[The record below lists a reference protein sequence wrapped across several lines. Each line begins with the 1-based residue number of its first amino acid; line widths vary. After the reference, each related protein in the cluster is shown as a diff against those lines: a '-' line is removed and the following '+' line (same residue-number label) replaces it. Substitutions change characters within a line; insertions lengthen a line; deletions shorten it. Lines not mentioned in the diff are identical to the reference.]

1 MKRLNLCQKA
11 IEAHPDLGLQVSD
24 MRDLSRIAEHAE
36 SLHVAGDGMT
46 RVADLQTRR
55 RATIKGTIYSVILR
69 PRSGVLALEIEIEDG
84 TGRVRCIWLG
94 RRTIH
99 GLTAGRDIV
108 VTALFTRDKQTWVG
122 FNPMYQ
128 LMPNAQ

>member
-1 MKRLNLCQKA
+1 M
-11 IEAHPDLGLQVSD
+11 GLQVSD

-128 LMPNAQ
+128 LMPNAR

>member
-1 MKRLNLCQKA
+1 MGTTNAAYGLILNAGSGTVNLV
-11 IEAHPDLGLQVSD
+11 GVG
-24 MRDLSRIAEHAE
+24 
-36 SLHVAGDGMT
+36 VAGDGMT